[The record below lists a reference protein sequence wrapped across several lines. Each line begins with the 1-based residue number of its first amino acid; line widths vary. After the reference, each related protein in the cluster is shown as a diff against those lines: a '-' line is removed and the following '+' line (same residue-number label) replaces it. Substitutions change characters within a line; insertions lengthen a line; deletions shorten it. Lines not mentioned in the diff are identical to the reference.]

1 MVSRLLKVL
10 VADALILVCGYFVAV
25 DLQWRSS
32 YAVSEGLS
40 PSTSY
45 LPFVRLFTMAG
56 RAFPLQS
63 PPTLDWFQ
71 VLAAA
76 FIVVNVWYA
85 FVTLGNRR
93 KGRPGGSAM
102 EAPTS

>member
-1 MVSRLLKVL
+1 LVARLAKVL
-10 VADALILVCGYFVAV
+10 VADALLIVAGYFVAV

-32 YAVSEGLS
+32 YAVSEGLA

-63 PPTLDWFQ
+63 PPTLDWLQ
-71 VLAAA
+71 TLVAA
-76 FIVVNVWYA
+76 FIVLNLWYVFTA
-85 FVTLGNRR
+85 LR
-93 KGRPGGSAM
+93 KGGDRESQPSGK
-102 EAPTS
+102 

>member
-1 MVSRLLKVL
+1 
-10 VADALILVCGYFVAV
+10 
-25 DLQWRSS
+25 
-32 YAVSEGLS
+32 
-40 PSTSY
+40 
-45 LPFVRLFTMAG
+45 MAG

>member
-1 MVSRLLKVL
+1 MVSRLAKALL
-10 VADALILVCGYFVAV
+10 ADAILIVAGYFVYS

-40 PSTSY
+40 PSTAY
-45 LPFVRLFTMAG
+45 LPFIRTFIMTG
-56 RAFPLQS
+56 RAIPLQS
-63 PPTLDWFQ
+63 PPMLDWLQ

-85 FVTLGNRR
+85 FVTLGDRR
-93 KGRPGGSAM
+93 KGSR
-102 EAPTS
+102 